1 MKIPT
6 IVEAVLSEVRRR
18 ILDGSCA
25 PGDRLN
31 VDELARELKVSK
43 TPIREARGRLARE
56 GFVKS
61 EARIGWSVMLL
72 SLDEFFQMQEIQH
85 ALKSYV
91 MDRIAPYVSGIDIEK
106 AVQFNN
112 NMQHFLKTGQN
123 HRALEENDK
132 FHRAIFS
139 VYPNKMLLEQ
149 LEEIT
154 DTIRLQRIS
163 MLERKILDPE
173 SPILQHAP
181 AEHEEIIDALR
192 SGDQKKITDSS
203 MRHQK
208 TILDTLK
215 SAEPALPR
223 KRTRK
228 KQEDSQ

>member
-43 TPIREARGRLARE
+43 TPIREALGRLARE

-91 MDRIAPYVSGIDIEK
+91 MDHIAPYVSGIDIEK

-132 FHRAIFS
+132 FHRRSSASIPTRCFS
-139 VYPNKMLLEQ
+139 NSS
-149 LEEIT
+149 
-154 DTIRLQRIS
+154 RRSRI
-163 MLERKILDPE
+163 
-173 SPILQHAP
+173 
-181 AEHEEIIDALR
+181 R
-192 SGDQKKITDSS
+192 SGSS
-203 MRHQK
+203 G
-208 TILDTLK
+208 
-215 SAEPALPR
+215 SACSNARSSIRRARSCSTRPR
-223 KRTRK
+223 STRTSSARCDR
-228 KQEDSQ
+228 ETRRRFRSRPCVTR